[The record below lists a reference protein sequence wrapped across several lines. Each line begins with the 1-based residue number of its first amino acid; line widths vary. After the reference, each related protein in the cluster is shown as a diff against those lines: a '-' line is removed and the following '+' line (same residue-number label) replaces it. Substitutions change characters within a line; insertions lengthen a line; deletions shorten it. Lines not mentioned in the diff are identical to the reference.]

1 MMKNTYGNTEDFMVN
16 VKLVTSIVR
25 FFFMIFRE
33 LLQSQQTKQEFL
45 VDQTKITSSSAKK
58 PTSA

>member
-1 MMKNTYGNTEDFMVN
+1 MMKNNYGNTEDFMVN

-45 VDQTKITSSSAKK
+45 VDQT
-58 PTSA
+58 